1 MRKIWNQMA
10 GDKFAKRMERER
22 KARKRR
28 TVKTEAQREAE
39 YVLRAM
45 RNGKPHNVVDW
56 RSKREAIKRRKQRT
70 RDAFARLREAGLL
83 PS

>member
-1 MRKIWNQMA
+1 MRKIWDQIA
-10 GDKFAKRMERER
+10 GDKFALRMERER

-45 RNGKPHNVVDW
+45 RKGQTYNVVDW
-56 RSKREAIKRRKQRT
+56 RTKREATKRKKERM
-70 RDAFARLREAGLL
+70 RDAFNTLRQYGMI
-83 PS
+83 